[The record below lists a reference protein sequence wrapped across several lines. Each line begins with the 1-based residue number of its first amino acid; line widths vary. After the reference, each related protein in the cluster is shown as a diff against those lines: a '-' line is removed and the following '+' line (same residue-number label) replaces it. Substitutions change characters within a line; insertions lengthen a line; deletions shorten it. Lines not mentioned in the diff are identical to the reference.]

1 MDYADKKRMHEKR
14 KEERKK
20 KVNGKS
26 DNDRKTQFLK
36 KPSVTDTDIESPIQ
50 GPVMDEKPLFTF
62 VQQNHDS
69 AVAKMWGVFL
79 DDNYMVLGIE
89 PLAFGDNAAPEQFN
103 TAALF
108 HYYSVFF
115 AKRFILMSYRY
126 NATDDP
132 APTDADKKLIE
143 TLQMQA
149 KIMNNAD
156 FSNYAIFAGDRYWS
170 TRQQNG
176 TACHC
181 GSQDYMPE
189 D

>member
-1 MDYADKKRMHEKR
+1 MNTRDGEDEG
-14 KEERKK
+14 
-20 KVNGKS
+20 V
-26 DNDRKTQFLK
+26 QFLK
-36 KPSVTDTDIESPIQ
+36 KAKVEDTGIESPIQ
-50 GPVMDEKPLFTF
+50 GPVVDEKPLFNF
-62 VQQNHDS
+62 IEQNHDS

-79 DDNYMVLGIE
+79 DENYMALGIE
-89 PLAFGDNAAPEQFN
+89 PLAFGDNAEPEKFN

-115 AKRFILMSYRY
+115 AKRFVLMSYRY

-132 APTDADKKLIE
+132 APTDADKKLID

-149 KIMNNAD
+149 RIMNDAD
-156 FSNYAIFAGDRYWS
+156 FSNYAIFAGNHYWS